1 MDIRITKTALE
12 ELGKISADK
21 LRIFVQGYG

>member
-12 ELGKISADK
+12 ELDKINADK

>member
-12 ELGKISADK
+12 ELGKINAGK
-21 LRIFVQGYG
+21 LRIFIQGYG